1 MGSVALRHVGLLNSS
16 NMESE
21 LALPCNK
28 LRSLARDQTHVPC
41 IRRQILNHWTT
52 KPSCEFVRAPPKD
65 ARCVSSLGWLMTGS
79 GQRTIAEVTR
89 SSGRLTI
96 KSSLPA
102 RKETA
107 QAVRL
112 LFKPSGPVCACVC
125 VKVLKH
131 SPALKPPVESGPTRA

>member
-52 KPSCEFVRAPPKD
+52 REVPTTSFQPIALHEFTQVECSRDSSPPQ
-65 ARCVSSLGWLMTGS
+65 VHIGS
-79 GQRTIAEVTR
+79 A
-89 SSGRLTI
+89 
-96 KSSLPA
+96 
-102 RKETA
+102 A
-107 QAVRL
+107 QGSDCLVIML
-112 LFKPSGPVCACVC
+112 
-125 VKVLKH
+125 
-131 SPALKPPVESGPTRA
+131 